1 MGEKGLSSLGAEG
14 VCDPAGAPHIYEKIC
29 S

>member
-1 MGEKGLSSLGAEG
+1 MGKKGLSSPGAEG
-14 VCDPAGAPHIYEKIC
+14 VRDPAGAPHIYEKIC